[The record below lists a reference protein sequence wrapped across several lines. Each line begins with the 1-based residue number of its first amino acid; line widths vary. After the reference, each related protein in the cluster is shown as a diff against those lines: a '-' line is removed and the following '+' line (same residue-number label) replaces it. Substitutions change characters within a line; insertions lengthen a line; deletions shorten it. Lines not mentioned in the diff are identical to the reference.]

1 MTTNNRSGIG
11 YFFHGFELAFQPGI
25 RRFVILPLL
34 VNILLIGGA
43 IYLLFSNLNQW
54 IDAWLG
60 YLPDMLSWLS
70 YLLWPL
76 LALAILA
83 TFTYLFSTIA
93 NFVAAPFNG
102 LLAEQLEAKLTG
114 KKLSDQSV
122 LSLLKD
128 VPRILGREWR
138 KLMYYLPKALGL
150 FILLLIPA
158 LGQTIGPILWFLFS
172 AWMMAIQYCDYPF
185 DNHKVSFQDMR
196 NDLKQNQSASYGF
209 GFMVTLFTMVPILN
223 LFVMPVAVCGATAM
237 WVDKY
242 RLQYVR

>member
-1 MTTNNRSGIG
+1 MTTKHRSGIG

-34 VNILLIGGA
+34 INFLLIGGA

-54 IDAWLG
+54 IDSWLS
-60 YLPDMLSWLS
+60 YLPDILSWLS

-114 KKLSDQSV
+114 KKLSEQSLV
-122 LSLLKD
+122 SLFKD

-158 LGQTIGPILWFLFS
+158 LGQTIGPLLWLIFS

-185 DNHKVSFQDMR
+185 DNHKVSFQDMK
-196 NDLKQNQSASYGF
+196 NDLKKNQSTSYGF
-209 GFMVTLFTMVPILN
+209 GFFVTLFTMIPILN

-242 RLQYVR
+242 RDQHLR